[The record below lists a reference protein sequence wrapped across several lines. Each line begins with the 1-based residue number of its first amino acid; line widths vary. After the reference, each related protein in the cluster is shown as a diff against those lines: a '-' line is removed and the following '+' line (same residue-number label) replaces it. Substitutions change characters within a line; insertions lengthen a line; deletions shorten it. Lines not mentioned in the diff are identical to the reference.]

1 MVPELKL
8 KDDQLIPQIGLG
20 LWQVKDE
27 TEFSTAFKSAIKTG
41 YTHFDTAQI
50 YGNEGMLGK
59 AIKASKVDRE
69 KLFITTKIHIANFAP
84 NKVHES
90 FEQSLKALQTD
101 YVDLLLLHFPVTLR
115 RKKAW
120 LALEDLKTS
129 GLVKSI
135 GVSNYTIRHLEEMES
150 YANEMPVVNQV
161 ELHVFLQQP
170 ELIKYCKSNKIQIEA
185 YSPLAHANLMDN
197 EVVKTVAEKHGKSYA
212 QIMLRFL
219 IEQDLVVIPK
229 SVNPKRIEENFNVFD
244 FSLDASDM
252 KKLRSEDKNKRTC
265 WSPVHVP

>member
-1 MVPELKL
+1 MVPEINL
-8 KDDQLIPQIGLG
+8 KDDQTIPQVGLG

-27 TEFSTAFKSAIKTG
+27 NEFNTAFKSAIKTG
-41 YTHFDTAQI
+41 YTHFDTAQA
-50 YGNEGMLGK
+50 YGNEAMLGR
-59 AIKASKVDRE
+59 AIKNNKVDRS
-69 KLFITTKIHIANFAP
+69 KLFITTKIQISNFAP
-84 NKVHES
+84 HKVRES

-101 YVDLLLLHFPVTLR
+101 YADLLLLHFPVTLR

-135 GVSNYTIRHLEEMES
+135 GVSNYTPRHLEEMKT
-150 YANEMPVVNQV
+150 YANEIPAVNQV

-185 YSPLAHANLMDN
+185 YSPLAHAHLMDN
-197 EVVKTVAEKHGKSYA
+197 QVVREIAEKHDKSYA

-219 IEQDLVVIPK
+219 IEQGFVVIPK
-229 SVNPKRIEENFNVFD
+229 SVNPKRIEENFNIFD
-244 FSLDASDM
+244 FTLDASDI
-252 KKLRSEDKNKRTC
+252 KKLKAEDKNKRTC